1 MVIWMG
7 SGRGL
12 MGLLSPIFRFSWP
25 VMLAMG
31 ALVLLAWPWANQ
43 QTDELR
49 DRFAQRSDLQRV
61 QPGQFQTDAQG
72 SRVFFID
79 KDTADGTQG
88 RNVFIS
94 SSNEQGETIISARAA
109 TLDNTPQ
116 GQFLLLKNGQRLQT
130 GTDPQNLQISQFEE
144 YRVQVNEKPFGGE
157 GSLAMKS
164 RATWD
169 LLADTSLAAR
179 AEMVWRVGMVL
190 VAFNLLLLALAV
202 TTGNPRA
209 GRSGNIAFTLFAF
222 LLYYNLLNMG
232 ESWVGQGRVSPAVWL
247 LMLHGTVFVLSAAW
261 LYKRHENISLL
272 AMWRA
277 RTQQVAS

>member
-1 MVIWMG
+1 
-7 SGRGL
+7 
-12 MGLLSPIFRFSWP
+12 
-25 VMLAMG
+25 
-31 ALVLLAWPWANQ
+31 
-43 QTDELR
+43 
-49 DRFAQRSDLQRV
+49 
-61 QPGQFQTDAQG
+61 
-72 SRVFFID
+72 
-79 KDTADGTQG
+79 
-88 RNVFIS
+88 
-94 SSNEQGETIISARAA
+94 
-109 TLDNTPQ
+109 
-116 GQFLLLKNGQRLQT
+116 
-130 GTDPQNLQISQFEE
+130 
-144 YRVQVNEKPFGGE
+144 
-157 GSLAMKS
+157 
-164 RATWD
+164 
-169 LLADTSLAAR
+169 
-179 AEMVWRVGMVL
+179 